1 VIADRAELE
10 IELRGEAAAALDHM
24 ERRARWTLDG
34 IAAAHGCEL
43 VVTEMGRTIGAETS
57 PPAASLIRAVAEA
70 LPDIERVHDDWPLGG
85 GDDAAFFMRR
95 VQDQGGLAAYL
106 ILGSDLAAGHHAI
119 NFDFEEA
126 DIGIGVRLMAGV
138 LAAATNG
145 GFSISDERR

>member
-1 VIADRAELE
+1 
-10 IELRGEAAAALDHM
+10 
-24 ERRARWTLDG
+24 
-34 IAAAHGCEL
+34 
-43 VVTEMGRTIGAETS
+43 
-57 PPAASLIRAVAEA
+57 
-70 LPDIERVHDDWPLGG
+70 
-85 GDDAAFFMRR
+85 MRR

-145 GFSISDERR
+145 GFSFSDERRRTA